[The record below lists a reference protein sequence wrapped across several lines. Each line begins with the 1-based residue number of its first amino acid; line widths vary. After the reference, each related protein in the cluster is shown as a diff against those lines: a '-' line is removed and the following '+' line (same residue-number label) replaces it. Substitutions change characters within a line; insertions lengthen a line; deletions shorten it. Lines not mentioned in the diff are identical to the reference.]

1 MASRHRVV
9 DHIVE
14 YLAASGV
21 DFIFGVDGA
30 NIEDIYDAAFFRD
43 DITAVL
49 AKHEFSAATMAD
61 GFSRSGAGLG
71 VVVATSG
78 GGCLNT
84 VPGLGE
90 AFASRVPVLAL
101 IGQPPTTLDGLG
113 SFQDTSGRNGALDAE
128 ALFSAVSV
136 FCRRIVTPQDIVSA
150 LPEAVAA
157 ARTGGPAVLLLPKDI
172 QQAEI
177 GVNGGM
183 RGFEPTGT
191 QLGDP
196 DAIAYAL
203 RTADGPITI
212 IAGEQVARDD
222 ARVELEQL
230 RAMLRA
236 RVATVPDAKDVAGT
250 PGMGSSSALGVSG
263 IMGNPGV
270 ADAVAESSVCLLLG
284 TRLSVT
290 SRAGLDKALASVPL
304 FSIGSAAPYLPCTHI
319 HTDDLRGSLA
329 LLTAALSGHGLPTGT
344 RVPDEVRQTELRPP
358 AFGGPGI
365 RYRDAMTVLDAAL
378 PDGADIVVDAGNIGA
393 SAIHYLPVR
402 RDGRFVV
409 ALGMGGMG
417 YSFGAGIGM
426 SFGAMSA
433 RADWGHLPPEGRGD
447 RRQSGRVIVIA
458 GDGSFFMH
466 GMEIHTALQYRLPI
480 TFLLFDNH
488 AHAMCVTREQLF
500 YDDLYSYNR
509 FGPSRLGAGLAT
521 MFPGLHAVDV
531 DDITEL
537 QTAVLTALEVD
548 GPSVVSVECSAD
560 EIPPFAA
567 FLGSA
572 VSAAAQQPLITKENH
587 SSVTARA

>member
-14 YLAASGV
+14 FLAASGV

-177 GVNGGM
+177 GVNGGV

-236 RVATVPDAKDVAGT
+236 KVATVPDAKDVAGT

-270 ADAVAESSVCLLLG
+270 ADAVAESAVCLLLG

-304 FSIGSAAPYLPCTHI
+304 FSIGSAA
-319 HTDDLRGSLA
+319 
-329 LLTAALSGHGLPTGT
+329 
-344 RVPDEVRQTELRPP
+344 
-358 AFGGPGI
+358 
-365 RYRDAMTVLDAAL
+365 
-378 PDGADIVVDAGNIGA
+378 
-393 SAIHYLPVR
+393 
-402 RDGRFVV
+402 
-409 ALGMGGMG
+409 
-417 YSFGAGIGM
+417 
-426 SFGAMSA
+426 
-433 RADWGHLPPEGRGD
+433 
-447 RRQSGRVIVIA
+447 
-458 GDGSFFMH
+458 
-466 GMEIHTALQYRLPI
+466 
-480 TFLLFDNH
+480 
-488 AHAMCVTREQLF
+488 
-500 YDDLYSYNR
+500 
-509 FGPSRLGAGLAT
+509 
-521 MFPGLHAVDV
+521 
-531 DDITEL
+531 
-537 QTAVLTALEVD
+537 
-548 GPSVVSVECSAD
+548 
-560 EIPPFAA
+560 
-567 FLGSA
+567 
-572 VSAAAQQPLITKENH
+572 
-587 SSVTARA
+587 